1 MFTYDSDFCRI
12 MKVRLILLLLSFAPL
27 RFWAQGCSEIAAN
40 IMCADAAPLSGSM
53 VDVPISQGCFAAAVT
68 YYTSFTTGTSE
79 GGSLTVRI
87 TPGDCDDFTGPNNIS
102 FTVIELPPGAD
113 ACDPPTYGTQSD
125 CYSDNETF
133 SATVNNLAA
142 NTNYLLLLGSDHLP
156 AFGPCEFDVVV
167 SGSAIDI
174 STTVTPFL
182 VYLGGSAD
190 LAAFNGSNYSWS
202 PPDYLDDVNS
212 ATPVTT
218 PEVTTQYTVSATI
231 GDCSVTAQA
240 TVTVGPPLVIYN
252 TITPNGDDINDTW
265 TILGIERFEASVVT
279 IYDRWGQQVFR
290 STGYTQE
297 WDGTNRG
304 KPLPMAAYYY
314 VIELNSFE
322 VEIPP
327 ITGIISIVK

>member
-1 MFTYDSDFCRI
+1 
-12 MKVRLILLLLSFAPL
+12 MKVRLILLLFTFGALKLS
-27 RFWAQGCSEIAAN
+27 AQSCGEIAAN
-40 IMCADAAPLSGSM
+40 VMCADAAPLSTSM
-53 VDVPISQGCFAAAVT
+53 IDVPVSQGCFSASMT
-68 YYTSFTTGTSE
+68 YYTTFTTGSE
-79 GGSLTVRI
+79 AAGSITVRM
-87 TPGDCDDFTGPNNIS
+87 TPGDCDDFTGPNTIG
-102 FTVIELPPGAD
+102 FTIIELPPGAD
-113 ACDPPTYGTQSD
+113 ACDPSTYGTQSD
-125 CYSDNETF
+125 CYSDTEEF

-142 NTNYLLLLGSDHLP
+142 NTNYLLLLGTNHLP
-156 AFGPCEFDVVV
+156 AFGPCEFEIVVG
-167 SGSAIDI
+167 GSAIDI

-182 VYLGGSAD
+182 VYLGGTAD
-190 LAAFNGSNYSWS
+190 LVASNASDYTWS
-202 PPDYLDDVNS
+202 PAIYLDDVNS
-212 ATPVTT
+212 ATPVST
-218 PEVTTQYTVSATI
+218 PEVTTDYTVTGTI
-231 GDCSVTAQA
+231 GECSVSAQA

-327 ITGIISIVK
+327 ITGVISIVK

>member
-1 MFTYDSDFCRI
+1 
-12 MKVRLILLLLSFAPL
+12 MKVRLILLLLSLAL
-27 RFWAQGCSEIAAN
+27 SKVNAQTCSDLAAN
-40 IMCADAAPLSGSM
+40 VMCADAQPLNGVMEDAPVS
-53 VDVPISQGCFAAAVT
+53 IGCFNSAMT
-68 YYTSFTTGTSE
+68 YYTTFTTGSLG
-79 GGSLTVRI
+79 GGSITVRI
-87 TPGDCDDFTGPNNIS
+87 TPGDCDDFTGPNNIG
-102 FTVIELPPGAD
+102 FTIIELPTGAD
-113 ACDPPTYGTQSD
+113 SCDPTTYGGQSA
-125 CYSDNETF
+125 CFADNEAF

-142 NTNYLLLLGSDHLP
+142 NTTYILLLGSDHLP

-167 SGSAIDI
+167 SGTAIDI

-190 LAAFNGSNYSWS
+190 LAAFNGSSYNWS

-212 ATPVTT
+212 ATPVST
-218 PEVTTQYTVSATI
+218 PEVSTQYTVTATI
-231 GDCSVTAQA
+231 GDCEVSAEA

-265 TILGIERFEASVVT
+265 TIVGIERFEASVVT

-327 ITGIISIVK
+327 ITGVISIVK